1 MTDLAQIPERDGAT
15 YVHERDG
22 FRLAEQHQR
31 VWNAMRDGK
40 WRTPKELELAT
51 GDSWASISARLRDF
65 RKDRFGAH
73 GVDRESRGN
82 GLFVY
87 RLRINKTDLFE

>member
-1 MTDLAQIPERDGAT
+1 MTDLAHTPHRDGIT
-15 YVHERDG
+15 YDHARDG
-22 FRLAEQHQR
+22 VRLAEQHQR
-31 VWNAMRDGK
+31 VWNAVKDGN

-51 GDSWASISARLRDF
+51 GYSWASISARLRDF
-65 RKDRFGAH
+65 RKPRFGSH

-87 RLRINKTDLFE
+87 RLRINHQGLPW